1 MAVRSKTTI
10 FNAALLRTGNHAETA
25 GSGSFIYQALEAN
38 YDEIVR
44 EAFESAE
51 FPFGKA
57 RTTLT
62 TRAVGRFGY
71 DDAYLMPSD
80 VIHVIEVYL
89 DEYAAS
95 DTLTKWEIDAGTNEL
110 LVSAGSK
117 VTEIK
122 YLKVGMEYTWSA
134 SFARGIQ
141 RKLEAVIK
149 DVIEE
154 VEEAAA
160 LDNEGDF
167 QILKGSVKAGKNRSG
182 RRVFKKYGGRLIR
195 AHRRR

>member
-1 MAVRSKTTI
+1 MAVRSKITI
-10 FNAALLRTGNHAETA
+10 FNAALLRTGNHAATA
-25 GSGSFIYQALEAN
+25 GNGSFITQALEAN

-57 RTTLT
+57 REALT
-62 TRAVGRFGY
+62 SRAVGRFGF

-80 VIHVIEVYL
+80 VIHVVEVYL
-89 DEYAAS
+89 GGYAAS
-95 DTLTKWEIDAGTNEL
+95 DGQVKWEIDAETNEL
-110 LVSAGSK
+110 LVSAGTQT
-117 VTEIK
+117 VEIK
-122 YLKVGMEYTWSA
+122 FLRVGLEHTWSA

-141 RKLEAVIK
+141 RKLEAVVK

-154 VEEAAA
+154 SEEASA

-167 QILKGSVKAGKNRSG
+167 QIMKGAVKAGKNRSE
-182 RRVFKKYGGRLIR
+182 RRIWKKSGGRLVR